1 MIFLEFIHNI
11 KRNLK
16 PGGSHY
22 DAVESMVQDSSIFS
36 PNLICM
42 SAFGLAYEFDHF
54 TFAICNFVHPMSLS
68 DVTCNR

>member
-42 SAFGLAYEFDHF
+42 SAFGLAFDRF
-54 TFAICNFVHPMSLS
+54 TFAICNFVHSMLL
-68 DVTCNR
+68 VTVRFF